1 MMYVVVKQ
9 ASPCQGRH
17 NRLPFRGQ
25 LLKVHWQKGV
35 DRPEVHLESRG
46 QSFVDRLEWTPR
58 LRQRVRGTVVVGCC
72 GLYSSKFKREALQNR
87 RSGHE
92 LCWRATHEGI
102 AG

>member
-1 MMYVVVKQ
+1 M
-9 ASPCQGRH
+9 ASRAEEDLFGNHACALLGASRELG
-17 NRLPFRGQ
+17 NGGQ
-25 LLKVHWQKGV
+25 PAPAVIFLDLQE
-35 DRPEVHLESRG
+35 R
-46 QSFVDRLEWTPR
+46 QIAQIRLEWTPR

-72 GLYSSKFKREALQNR
+72 GLYSSKVKREALRNR

>member
-46 QSFVDRLEWTPR
+46 QSFVDIHDR
-58 LRQRVRGTVVVGCC
+58 
-72 GLYSSKFKREALQNR
+72 
-87 RSGHE
+87 
-92 LCWRATHEGI
+92 
-102 AG
+102 

>member
-1 MMYVVVKQ
+1 MMVWSVTVNNFGGDQ
-9 ASPCQGRH
+9 DNLHFAG
-17 NRLPFRGQ
+17 LERGSF
-25 LLKVHWQKGV
+25 V
-35 DRPEVHLESRG
+35 DR
-46 QSFVDRLEWTPR
+46 SFVDRLEWTPR

-72 GLYSSKFKREALQNR
+72 GLYSSKVKREALQNR